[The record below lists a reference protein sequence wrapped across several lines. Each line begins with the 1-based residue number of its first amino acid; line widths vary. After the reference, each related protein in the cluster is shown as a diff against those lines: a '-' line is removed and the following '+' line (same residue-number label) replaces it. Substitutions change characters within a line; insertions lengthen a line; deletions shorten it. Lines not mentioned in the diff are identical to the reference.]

1 MTLLDTNVI
10 VDALDRSQANH
21 QWAKKQIEDVV
32 AEEGGG
38 ISVVTLAELC
48 AGARNPLDAEPEIKR
63 LGLTVHDLPAVAATC
78 GKAYRRYVIARRNS
92 GGGLSP
98 KMPLPDFFI
107 GAQAEV
113 MDWKI
118 ATRDHGRFE
127 KYFPTVALVTPRFGG
142 TACLCVSSGALC
154 LFAKYP
160 VSGTISSGPYSDG
173 TDMSGCS
180 SHDFLITD

>member
-10 VDALDRSQANH
+10 VDALDKSQVSH

-32 AEEGGG
+32 AAEGGG

-48 AGARNPLDAEPEIKR
+48 AGARNPSDVEPEIKR
-63 LGLTVHDLPAVAATC
+63 LGLTVHDLSAAAATTC
-78 GKAYRRYVIARRNS
+78 GKAYRRYVIARRDS

-113 MDWKI
+113 MGWKI
-118 ATRDHGRFE
+118 ATRDQGRFE
-127 KYFPTVALVTPRFGG
+127 KYFPTVVLVAP
-142 TACLCVSSGALC
+142 
-154 LFAKYP
+154 
-160 VSGTISSGPYSDG
+160 
-173 TDMSGCS
+173 
-180 SHDFLITD
+180 